1 MLLRLITRP
10 ALIALVALIAFPVH
24 AQNFSC
30 RIGTQPACL
39 DYGDKVCSSMGKCVD
54 SSSACFDQ
62 YQCNY
67 EGFTCKSNVTQ
78 CVEAHDALVNKYND
92 LSNDYDD
99 LLTKAKEVAKKHDDL
114 NDCLLYASDMD
125 AVQTCLLFQ

>member
-1 MLLRLITRP
+1 MRLRTLAGLT
-10 ALIALVALIAFPVH
+10 LVALAALLALPAQ

-67 EGFTCKSNVTQ
+67 EGFTCKSNVTE
-78 CVEAHDALVNKYND
+78 CIEAHDALVSKYND

-99 LLTKAKEVAKKHDDL
+99 LLTKAKTLAEKHDDL
-114 NDCLLYASDMD
+114 NDCLLYASDME
-125 AVQTCLLFQ
+125 AVQTCLIWQ